1 MESIQNTF
9 SNTQPND
16 SQSQILP
23 PHSQNSS
30 SDSNEVLYFSINQVY
45 KYKRLIILY
54 LLFSD

>member
-9 SNTQPND
+9 SNTQPQPNE

-23 PHSQNSS
+23 PQSQNSS

-45 KYKRLIILY
+45 K
-54 LLFSD
+54 